1 MENKNNNININFEKF
16 AKHITPLP
24 TEGKEKNHDKL
35 VKWGDDNLY
44 PYFLIQ
50 LSKESALHGAILQSK
65 TNYVYGDGVVEL
77 KSAEVIGDNFQ
88 VNEEDTLSD
97 LIRKCINDVV
107 YFSGFAVK
115 VEFNVL
121 GQPLHYSHVPFHHVR
136 SNRSKTKFFVNE
148 DWFNN
153 PRTYMSYDK
162 YNPKYNEDTNAK
174 IFYFTSYNISVNNV
188 YPSVD
193 YHCIE
198 DVVTDTL
205 ISQLFKTNI
214 GNGFS
219 LTKVVSIIGAIPDE
233 ATKRRATQK
242 FKDVFSGVEGEGFLL
257 DFATEK
263 DKTLSIDTIPAD
275 DYASKIIEVIKKI
288 ERNILSAHGATSSL
302 LFGVEKEGSLGN
314 SSELEV
320 AYSLFKDNYV
330 KDKRIEI
337 IGAFNKL
344 FQSDDRLPIIDLKD
358 KTSLFKKELDGAT
371 KQRILTVNELRKEAG
386 YQPIEGGDVVLDAQS
401 STNESFSSKKKDD
414 EEVEGRFATPEDFE
428 KVKHLGASKDEFIV
442 INSGKVT
449 MSSCGHYHFN
459 SDYKSIEEYLLDNK
473 INDMTLDEATIKIG
487 NELGYSVSK
496 QSVKDAIDLLKNAGL
511 IDVKTNTQTNKI
523 WTAPT
528 AIVNSTTIEVYYDYQ
543 KRPEADGNIKIPTT
557 RHFCESIID
566 SNKYF
571 SAKDIQSFS
580 AVLGYDVMQYCGG
593 YWHNKKTG
601 VTNKFCRHQWTP
613 VRVIKK

>member
-24 TEGKEKNHDKL
+24 TEGKEKYHDKL
-35 VKWGDDNLY
+35 VKWGEDNLY
-44 PYFLIQ
+44 PNFLIQ

-65 TNYVYGDGVVEL
+65 TNYVYGDGVVD
-77 KSAEVIGDNFQ
+77 KKNAEIIDDNFQ
-88 VNEEDTLSD
+88 INEEDTLSD
-97 LIRKCINDVV
+97 LVRKCINDVV

-121 GQPLHYSHVPFHHVR
+121 GEPLHYSHVPFHHVR

-174 IFYFTSYNISVNNV
+174 IFYFSSYNVSVNNV

-193 YHCIE
+193 YNCVE
-198 DVVTDTL
+198 DIVTDTL
-205 ISQLFKTNI
+205 ISQLFKSNI

-233 ATKRRATQK
+233 QTKRRATDK

-257 DFATEK
+257 DFATSKEN
-263 DKTLSIDTIPAD
+263 TVSIDTIPAD
-275 DYASKIIEVIKKI
+275 DYASKIIEVIKKV

-320 AYSLFKDNYV
+320 AYELFKDNYV

-337 IGAFNKL
+337 VGAFNKL
-344 FQSDDRLPIIDLKD
+344 FQADERLPLIDIKD
-358 KTSLFKKELDGAT
+358 KTSLFKKELDSAT
-371 KQRILTVNELRKEAG
+371 KQRVLTINELRIEAG
-386 YQPIEGGDVVLDAQS
+386 YTPINGCDIFLNSD
-401 STNESFSSKKKDD
+401 STNEQFSSKKKDD
-414 EEVEGRFATPEDFE
+414 EVEGYFATSEDFE
-428 KVKHLGASKDEFIV
+428 KVKHLGSNKDEFII
-442 INSGKVT
+442 INSGKFS
-449 MSSCGHYHFN
+449 MSSCGHHHFESN
-459 SDYKSIEEYLLDNK
+459 YKSIEEYILDNK
-473 INDMTLDEATIKIG
+473 INDLTIDEATIKIG
-487 NELGYSVSK
+487 NELGYEVNK

-511 IDVKTNTQTNKI
+511 IDVKINTATNKI
-523 WTAPT
+523 WTAPSPI
-528 AIVNSTTIEVYYDYQ
+528 ANNTTIEVYYDYA
-543 KRPEADGNIKIPTT
+543 KRPEADGAIKIATT

-580 AVLGYDVMQYCGG
+580 AVLGYDCMSYCGG
-593 YWHNKKTG
+593 WWVNTATGDVNKH
-601 VTNKFCRHQWTP
+601 CRHQWTP